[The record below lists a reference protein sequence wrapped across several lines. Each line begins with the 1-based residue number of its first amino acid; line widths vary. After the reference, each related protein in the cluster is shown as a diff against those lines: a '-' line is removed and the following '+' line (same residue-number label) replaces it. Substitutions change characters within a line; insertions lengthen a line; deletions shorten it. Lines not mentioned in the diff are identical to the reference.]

1 MDLLVLTVLLP
12 LLLGTLACFGL
23 GKLDAPYGRALTALA
38 AGGVA
43 AAALGCLLSMAPE
56 VMAGHTL
63 LYQHPWV
70 PDLGLQVGFR
80 LDGLA
85 LMFGL
90 LITGIG
96 LLIIVYALRYLGPN
110 DSHGKFYTLLML
122 FMAAMLGIVLSD
134 NLLLLVVFWELTSIS
149 SFLLVGFWGH
159 RADARAGA
167 RMALAV
173 TGGGG
178 LLLLAGVVM
187 LGQIAGTFDLSA
199 MLSQGEHIRAHAS
212 FPLALVL
219 ILLGC
224 FTKSAQWPFHFWLPD
239 AMAAPTPVSAYL
251 HSATMVKAGVFML
264 ARLYPVLGGSGLF
277 EVIVSGTG
285 LLTLGFAAYVA
296 VFRHD
301 IKSLLAYSTISHLG
315 LITFLIGLSS
325 PLSAVAAVF
334 HILNH
339 ATFKAALF
347 MTAGI
352 IDHETG
358 TRDMR
363 RLGGLM
369 SVLPWTGTMAIIAAA
384 AMAGIPLTNGFLS
397 KEMFFGEA
405 LAVQSVWA
413 GEWTG
418 VGVAVVATLA
428 GACSVAYAL
437 RFVHDVFFNGSAQ
450 NLPHPHP
457 HEPSWL
463 MRLPVLLLVC
473 VSLAVGLF
481 PADTVG
487 PLVDVAARAMLGGP
501 TPAYHLALWHG
512 FNVPLLM
519 SGLAVL
525 GGVLFYIAL
534 QRRWHL
540 HLHHPRGWTGRLI
553 YHRAFNG
560 LVQGA
565 QALIRLTD
573 TGSLQRHVAWMLVSV
588 IVVAAWPF
596 WHSAVPLEAGQRALL
611 PAPAAAVAVWVIL
624 LVCSAA
630 LVWGHHDRFKAVLL
644 TGVVGMVT
652 ALTFLALSAPDLAL
666 TQLSVEVVSTVIMLM
681 GLALLP
687 ARTPRE
693 SSGARRL
700 RDAGLASVAGLG
712 VAFLCWMVLT
722 RDHDSISWYF
732 LAQSLPGGGGAN
744 VVNVTLVD
752 FRGYDTF
759 GEITVLG
766 IAGVGVLAMLDGFKV
781 RRLDHD
787 ETGRPWSFPRP
798 PLMLRV
804 VARLILPMALVMS
817 AYIYWRGHN
826 QPGGGFIAGLITA
839 VALALQYMAQGQDR
853 VEALLHGAQG
863 RQFTRWIGSGLTIA
877 GLTGVGAWLFGRN
890 FLTSAHGHPQL
901 PVLGELALASA
912 ALFDLGV
919 YITVVGATMLTL
931 SVLGQ
936 ASKEGMSVGSA
947 AKRSPA

>member
-1 MDLLVLTVLLP
+1 MDLLLLTVLLP

-23 GKLDAPYGRALTALA
+23 GKLSWANGRALTALA
-38 AGGVA
+38 AGGVTL
-43 AAALGCLLSMAPE
+43 AALLCLLSMAPQ
-56 VMAGHTL
+56 VLAGQTL
-63 LYQHPWV
+63 LVQYPWA
-70 PDLGLQVGFR
+70 PDLGLQLGFR

-96 LLIIVYALRYLGPN
+96 LLIVTYAHRYLGPD
-110 DSHGKFYTLLML
+110 DSAGKLYTLLML
-122 FMAAMLGIVLSD
+122 FMAAMLGVVLSD

-149 SFLLVGFWGH
+149 SFLLVGYWGH

-167 RMALAV
+167 RMALAI

-178 LLLLAGVVM
+178 LALLAGVIV
-187 LGQIAGTFDLSA
+187 LGQIAGTFDLSG
-199 MLSQGEHIRAHAS
+199 MLDQGERIRAHAH
-212 FPLALVL
+212 FPLALIL

-251 HSATMVKAGVFML
+251 HSATMVKAGVFLL

-285 LLTLGFAAYVA
+285 LLTLAFAAYVA

-301 IKSLLAYSTISHLG
+301 LKGLLAYSTISHLG
-315 LITFLIGLSS
+315 LITFLIGLAS

-369 SVLPWTGTMAIIAAA
+369 GLLPWTGTLGIVAAA

-405 LAVQSVWA
+405 LTAQLGGTWFN
-413 GEWTG
+413 GTW
-418 VGVAVVATLA
+418 VAVVATLA
-428 GACSVAYAL
+428 GACSVAYSL
-437 RFVHDVFFNGSAQ
+437 RFVHDVFFNGSVQ
-450 NLPHPHP
+450 DLPHPHP
-457 HEPSWL
+457 HDPPWL
-463 MRLPVLLLVC
+463 MRLPVLLLVL
-473 VSLAVGLF
+473 VALAVGLF
-481 PADTVG
+481 PAHTFG
-487 PLVDVAARAMLGGP
+487 PLVDVAARAVLGGP
-501 TPAYHLALWHG
+501 TPPYHLALWHG

-519 SGLAVL
+519 SGLALV
-525 GGVLFYIAL
+525 GGVAFYVGL
-534 QRRWHL
+534 QRHWKL
-540 HLHHPRGWTGRLI
+540 HLHHPRGWTGRLF
-553 YHRAFNG
+553 FNQSLQG
-560 LVQGA
+560 LIRVA
-565 QALIRLTD
+565 QALIRVTD
-573 TGSLQRHVAWMLVSV
+573 IGSLQRHVVWMLVSA

-596 WHSAVPLEAGQRALL
+596 IETSLPLEAGQRTLL
-611 PAPAAAVAVWVIL
+611 PAPASAVAVWVIL
-624 LVCSAA
+624 LVGSAT
-630 LVWGHHDRFKAVLL
+630 LVLSHRDRFKAVLL

-693 SSGARRL
+693 SSGGRRL
-700 RDAGLASVAGLG
+700 RDATLASVAGLG

-722 RDHDSISWYF
+722 RDHDAISWYF
-732 LAQSLPGGGGAN
+732 LAQSLPGGGGTN

-752 FRGYDTF
+752 FRGYDTY

-781 RRLDHD
+781 RRPAQD
-787 ETGRPWSFPRP
+787 EGGRPWSFARQ
-798 PLMLRV
+798 PLLLRV
-804 VARLILPMALVMS
+804 AARLILPMALVAS
-817 AYIYWRGHN
+817 LYIYWRGHN
-826 QPGGGFIAGLITA
+826 LPGGGFIAGLITA
-839 VALALQYMAQGQDR
+839 VALVLQYMAQGQER
-853 VEALLHGAQG
+853 AEALLHGAQG
-863 RQFTRWIGSGLTIA
+863 RRFTRWIGTGLAIA
-877 GLTGVGAWLFGRN
+877 GLTGVGAWLWERN
-890 FLTSAHGHPQL
+890 FLTSAHGHPHV
-901 PVLGELALASA
+901 PVFGELPLASA

-931 SVLGQ
+931 SVLGH
-936 ASKEGMSVGSA
+936 ASKDGLGA
-947 AKRSPA
+947 AALPERSRA